1 MVNEELLNIY
11 GCPICKGRLNW
22 NKEARILQCYKCDKI
37 YNITKSD
44 VPILLSNEAEYAR
57 RYKQEYNV

>member
-11 GCPICKGRLNW
+11 GCPICKSRLSW
-22 NKEARILQCYKCDKI
+22 NQEARTLTCVRCNKI

-44 VPILLSNEAEYAR
+44 VPILLTDEAEYAR
-57 RYKQEYNV
+57 RYKQNYNV